1 MRRKAGTSC
10 HVPVLRCPLPP
21 PPAPVHGSRSIKHS
35 QQLENSPY
43 PPAGGNGK
51 GTTADYAWMIILCIF
66 MLAGVNGLIVLLG
79 LGGIVPMWLFG
90 WALGRG
96 SLMGEALLS
105 AMIWVWSRRF
115 PEEPT
120 GVWSEP
126 ASPGLPWPARAPA
139 RVRPPTSSMRVCRL
153 CAPRSPAAAPAAR
166 PHPPCCRLTIP
177 VPPPRAVIKTRGFY
191 LPWLILGFNLL
202 MGGDPTPGVVG
213 YFVGAVFVLLVDT
226 LPNAAPDQWGAL
238 AGKNVMHTPGFMYS
252 LIDWAEARPAAPV
265 ARGGFAGVGRTLNG

>member
-1 MRRKAGTSC
+1 MQLDNPREFYYG
-10 HVPVLRCPLPP
+10 LPLVTRVWVTV
-21 PPAPVHGSRSIKHS
+21 ALIATIGSALGLVSLEYIRLDWESVIGRVHMWRLLTHAAFLGKIGIAFLFNVFWLIKHS

-120 GVWSEP
+120 GVW
-126 ASPGLPWPARAPA
+126 
-139 RVRPPTSSMRVCRL
+139 M
-153 CAPRSPAAAPAAR
+153 
-166 PHPPCCRLTIP
+166 
-177 VPPPRAVIKTRGFY
+177 IKTRGFY